1 MAWPVQLE
9 LRPRTWGGRRLGAGR
24 KPSGQRV
31 GVPHRPR
38 PDHVPR
44 HPAHVTLRA
53 HADLPSLRGDQLF
66 PTLRRCLAQGSRGG
80 VRILHFS
87 VQTNHLHLIVEAD
100 ARTAFSRGLQGLVIR
115 LAKGINRTLG
125 RRGRVWGDRYHA
137 RALRTPREV
146 RNALLYVLQNWRR
159 HRVGTGAL
167 DPCSSAVWFD
177 GWVRSVP
184 SAVGAR
190 PVVPPRTWL
199 AAVGWR
205 RQGLIHFEEMPARAI
220 ARRISPTRRALTGA
234 SPRSGGPA
242 VGAYKTRNE

>member
-1 MAWPVQLE
+1 MPRPVQLE
-9 LRPRTWGGRRLGAGR
+9 LPPRTWGGRRPSAGR

-146 RNALLYVLQNWRR
+146 RNALVYVLQNWRK
-159 HRVGTGAL
+159 H
-167 DPCSSAVWFD
+167 
-177 GWVRSVP
+177 VP
-184 SAVGAR
+184 GAR
-190 PVVPPRTWL
+190 GVDARSSGRWFEGWRTPVERIPASPPVVPPRTWL

-205 RQGLIHFEEMPARAI
+205 KL
-220 ARRISPTRRALTGA
+220 
-234 SPRSGGPA
+234 
-242 VGAYKTRNE
+242 